1 MGRFI
6 FNEIVTGSTSGTTA
20 RVKEWNSDTYKL
32 EVSIVDGSF
41 TNGERITGKESGSV
55 YVLSST
61 SEFDEV
67 SNADN
72 DMIETKADS
81 IIDFSETN
89 PFGMP

>member
-1 MGRFI
+1 M
-6 FNEIVTGSTSGTTA
+6 N
-20 RVKEWNSDTYKL
+20 L
-32 EVSIVDGSF
+32 EA
-41 TNGERITGKESGSV
+41 V

-67 SNADN
+67 SHIDN

>member
-1 MGRFI
+1 ML
-6 FNEIVTGSTSGTTA
+6 

-41 TNGERITGKESGSV
+41 TNGERITGNESGAV

-67 SNADN
+67 SKN
-72 DMIETKADS
+72 MQTTIRLKQKLIRLS
-81 IIDFSETN
+81 IFQKQTHLGCPE
-89 PFGMP
+89 